1 MNRVKERVEQLR
13 DVLRDQPMGP
23 LDKAVWW
30 TEYVLRHKDTSHLK
44 PSGFEQWWWQRRLL
58 DVWGLMFLIGVGG
71 VALIGLCIG
80 WCLNLSGLV
89 KTSKIKKE

>member
-1 MNRVKERVEQLR
+1 MEHLR
-13 DVLRDQPMGP
+13 NVLRDQPMEP

-58 DVWGLMFLIGVGG
+58 DVWGFMLLVCVGG
-71 VALIGLCIG
+71 GVLTLFSIL
-80 WCLNLSGLV
+80 WCLKFIVFV
-89 KTSKIKKE
+89 KDGKTKKE